1 MGGKDSIDPIAS
13 LFAKRDWK
21 PHQFQ
26 RDTWQAYAQ
35 GHSGLLHAPTGL
47 GKTLAVWMGPVAEA
61 FLENDEPKTCR
72 VLWLTPL
79 RALAQNTVDSLSAPL
94 VELGSGLEV
103 GSRTG
108 DTSAYRRA
116 KLRDKLPFAL
126 VTTPESLSLMLTY
139 EDSRQKFSDLRCI
152 VIDEWHELM
161 GSKRGV
167 QTELCLARLRRWAP
181 KLRIWGV
188 SATLGN
194 LREARD
200 VLLGTGSG
208 RGVLI
213 DCDERRP
220 IEVTTMVPVSVDRFP
235 WGGHLGLGMIKRVV
249 EALRNGGSTLVF
261 TNTRSQTE
269 IWHQALLDED
279 PSLQEKIAVHHG
291 SLGREDRL
299 ETERRLMNGELL
311 AVVCTSSLDL
321 GLDFSCIDQV
331 IQVGSPKGV
340 ARLLQRA
347 GRSGHGPER
356 VPRLCCVPTNALE
369 LLEFAAARDAIE
381 AGEIESRRPLSRPL
395 DVLVQH
401 VTSCTIGEKIAE
413 DDLLQEVRS
422 THAFRSLT
430 ATEWAWVVDFVSEG
444 GTALKAYPQYRKVL
458 RKDGILHFVDKRMI
472 QLHRM
477 NIGTIASD
485 VAISLRMANGRSLG
499 TVEEGFIRKIKS
511 GQAFYF
517 SGRLLELVRLHQLV
531 ATVKPC
537 GKTKIRGDIPVWSG
551 GKMPLSTELAH
562 AVARRLE
569 GESSLPSRPEANAV
583 GELLELQRRW
593 SEIPTG
599 KVLQVEHARS
609 RQGEHLFFYTFAGR
623 SVNEGLGA
631 LMAHRLSEGNSQSIQ
646 VSQNDYGFC
655 LTSCGILPMEEQS
668 LRRAASSENL
678 LPDLLSCLNTH
689 ELARAT
695 FREVARVAGLIQ
707 QMQPGKRRDMKNLQT
722 SSGLLFE
729 VFERYD
735 SGNLLLEQA
744 RREVLE
750 GSLELARLRD
760 ALQSMESKP
769 LRLIEMDRLS
779 PLAFPLWAERLN
791 FVISSEDAST
801 MIEEMLKNLEKEAE
815 QTLAT

>member
-1 MGGKDSIDPIAS
+1 MKDSIDPIGM
-13 LFAKRDWK
+13 LFGARGWK

-26 RDTWQAYAQ
+26 RDTWRAYAG

-61 FLENDEPKTCR
+61 LLETEEPKTCR

-94 VELGSGLEV
+94 DELGSGMEV

-108 DTSAYRRA
+108 DTSSYRRA

-139 EDSRQKFSDLRCI
+139 EDSRQKLSDLRCVI
-152 VIDEWHELM
+152 IDEWHELI

-167 QTELCLARLRRWAP
+167 QTELCLARLRRWVP
-181 KLRIWGV
+181 KLRTWGV

-194 LREARD
+194 LKEARD
-200 VLLGTGSG
+200 VLLGTDSEGS
-208 RGVLI
+208 VLI
-213 DCDERRP
+213 DSRQQRP

-249 EALRNGGSTLVF
+249 EALRQGGSTLVF

-269 IWHQALLDED
+269 IWHQALLDAD
-279 PSLQEKIAVHHG
+279 PSLKRRIAVHHG
-291 SLGREDRL
+291 SLSREARS
-299 ETERRLMNGELL
+299 ETEHRLMNGDLL

-321 GLDFSCIDQV
+321 GLDFSSIDQV
-331 IQVGSPKGV
+331 IQIGSPKGV

-347 GRSGHGPER
+347 GRSGHGPGR

-369 LLEFAAARDAIE
+369 LLEFAAARDAME
-381 AGEIESRRPLSRPL
+381 AGEIESRRPLIQPL

-401 VTSCTIGEKIAE
+401 ITSCSIGERIAE
-413 DDLLQEVRS
+413 SALFQEVRS
-422 THAFRSLT
+422 TYAFRNLT
-430 ATEWAWVVDFVSEG
+430 TSEWGWVLDFVSDG
-444 GTALKAYPQYRKVL
+444 GAALKAYPQYCKVL
-458 RKDGILHFVDKRMI
+458 REGGNLHFVDKRMI

-477 NIGTIASD
+477 NIGTITSD

-499 TVEEGFIRKIKS
+499 SVEEGFIRKIKP

-517 SGRLLELVRLHQLV
+517 SGRLLELVRVHQLV

-537 GKTKIRGDIPVWSG
+537 RKTRARGDIPIWSG
-551 GKMPLSTELAH
+551 GKMPLSTELSH

-569 GESSLPSRPEANAV
+569 GASSLPSRPEANAV

-623 SVNEGLGA
+623 LVNEGLGA
-631 LMAHRLSEGNSQSIQ
+631 LMAHRLSEGNGQSIQ

-655 LTSCGILPMEEQS
+655 LTSSGVLSLDEQS
-668 LRRAASSENL
+668 LRQAASSSNL

-707 QMQPGKRRDMKNLQT
+707 QMQPGNRRGMKTLQT

-735 SGNLLLEQA
+735 PGNLLLEQA

-750 GSLELARLRD
+750 GSLELVRLRE
-760 ALQSMESKP
+760 ALQSIESKP

-791 FVISSEDAST
+791 FVISSEDASS
-801 MIEEMLKNLEKEAE
+801 MIEEMLKDLEAE
-815 QTLAT
+815 ADQTLAT